1 LGRGRWP
8 RRLRS
13 PADARLAVSHRLGR
27 SPPTDLGIED
37 KVAIVIGASR
47 GLGRACAEALAAD
60 GARIALAARSAD
72 TLARAADEIALK
84 HGVQAVGIPCD
95 VARPDDC
102 RRLIEQTVARFGRI
116 DILVTNTGGPSP
128 GTFDTLDDAK
138 FAAAFQSTLMNVVRL
153 VREVLPFMKANRWGR
168 IINIT
173 SISAKQPIDGLLLSN
188 TIRPA
193 VIGLA
198 KSLSVEL
205 APDNI
210 LVNNVCPG
218 IHRTDR
224 MEELVDTRAAGGK
237 SREQVLA
244 EMTAAIPLKRMG
256 DPAELGAL
264 VAFLASQKASFITGA
279 TIAVDGGAT
288 RGLM

>member
-1 LGRGRWP
+1 M
-8 RRLRS
+8 
-13 PADARLAVSHRLGR
+13 
-27 SPPTDLGIED
+27 
-37 KVAIVIGASR
+37 AIVIGASK

-84 HGVQAVGIPCD
+84 HGVQTLGIACD
-95 VARPDDC
+95 VTRADDC
-102 RRLIEQTVARFGRI
+102 QRLVEQTVARFGRV
-116 DILVTNTGGPSP
+116 DILITNTGGPSP
-128 GTFDTLDDAK
+128 GPFETLDDAK
-138 FAAAFQSTLMNVVRL
+138 FLAAFQSTLMNVVRL

-173 SISAKQPIDGLLLSN
+173 SISAKQPIDGLMLSN
-188 TIRPA
+188 TVRPA
-193 VIGLA
+193 VIGFA
-198 KSLSVEL
+198 KTLSVEL
-205 APDNI
+205 AADNI

-224 MEELVDTRAAGGK
+224 MDELVESRSTGGK
-237 SREQVLA
+237 SRDQVLA

-256 DPAELGAL
+256 DPAELGAV